1 MTLKRVAAMA
11 GVSFKTAARALNG
24 EGNVSADKLERVR
37 AAARELAYVPDRAA
51 RMMRQGRTD
60 IIGILSHGIVA
71 SPFTT
76 EILRAVE
83 ATAEAADKAVIIA
96 DAGAE
101 GIEKPLR
108 LLREFRASPVL
119 FAAGYHMSVD
129 HLLPDGLTD
138 GILINCFVAEPRVP
152 CLVPDDE
159 GGGYA
164 QARHIL
170 ELGHRRVAMI
180 ELPEGMIARRL
191 RRQGVRRAYR
201 EAGLDLGCVPC
212 RPGAT
217 EANRTVAFEAALEL
231 LAGPGA
237 SETGRPTAL
246 ICSKDEY
253 ALQAYGAAAR
263 LGLRIP
269 EDLSVVGYDDLAL
282 LTETMRPGL
291 TTVRL
296 PYYEMGRVAAEA
308 AVSGHPPEPGIRRL
322 DCPLVERASTRPA

>member
-1 MTLKRVAAMA
+1 MTLKRVAARA
-11 GVSFKTAARALNG
+11 GVSFKTASRVLNG

-51 RMMRQGRTD
+51 RMMRQGSTD
-60 IIGILSHGIVA
+60 ILGVLSHGIVA

-76 EILRAVE
+76 EILRSVE
-83 ATAEAADKAVIIA
+83 ATAEAAGKAIIIA
-96 DAGAE
+96 DAGLE

-119 FAAGYHMSVD
+119 FAAGFHRPVD

-138 GILINCFVAEPRVP
+138 GILINCFVAEPRLP

-170 ELGHRRVAMI
+170 GLGHRRIAMI
-180 ELPEGMIARRL
+180 ELPEGMVARRL
-191 RRQGVRRAYR
+191 RRQGVRRAFR
-201 EAGLDLGCVPC
+201 EAGLDLDHVPC

-217 EANRTVAFEAALEL
+217 EGNRTIAFEAALDL
-231 LAGPGA
+231 LAGPD
-237 SETGRPTAL
+237 RPTAL

-263 LGLRIP
+263 LGLQIP
-269 EDLSVVGYDDLAL
+269 EDLAVIGFDDLAL
-282 LTETMRPGL
+282 LAETMRPAL

-296 PYYEMGRVAAEA
+296 PYYEMGRLAAEA
-308 AVSGHPPEPGIRRL
+308 AVSGRPPEPGIRRI